1 MVNVNVIGRL
11 GIDAEILDG
20 KRGKFVSFR
29 LAVPD
34 FKDGE
39 KTTTWMRVNYDGDRA
54 IKLAEYLKKGK
65 MVNVQG
71 SEFVSTYT
79 DKAGAVQISRD
90 ITAHNIEFVSIGSGQ
105 TNSDTATTTSAP
117 PVSTGKLA
125 EPKPVAAPKAI
136 DKPMPTVDTS
146 SSDSDD
152 DLPF

>member
-79 DKAGAVQISRD
+79 DKTGAVQISRD

-105 TNSDTATTTSAP
+105 TNSDTATATSTTSSVP
-117 PVSTGKLA
+117 PVTTGKLA
-125 EPKPVAAPKAI
+125 EPKPIAP
-136 DKPMPTVDTS
+136 PPTPTVDAS